1 MLVCRQTNG
10 CIGNGVNMYKEAYK
24 KISERAGNLR
34 AAFLTKTRPVIDK
47 INSTAPGRAFTRVC
61 SNVGNFVYY
70 FALAVMQLIYTIL
83 HSVGTLLVGIAST
96 LFMVLAVG
104 APVTLVATYH
114 ALKNGIYDSG
124 KSFVTAF
131 KSLLGFSQAE
141 TTTVTVTQDNTL
153 RITQEQL
160 LMQAELDRQA
170 ISKEL
175 NNEMRTIGSGLQ
187 DIWKVQ
193 GSASLAELP
202 FAERDQI
209 KEKLWN
215 IAVAGEKFCSLL
227 FRAAPPPNAAPL
239 LAPPPQQDN
248 TSRATITEI

>member
-1 MLVCRQTNG
+1 MQTNKW
-10 CIGNGVNMYKEAYK
+10 CIDNGVNMYKEAYK

-34 AAFLTKTRPVIDK
+34 AAFLIKTRPVIDK

-124 KSFVTAF
+124 KSFATAF
-131 KSLLGFSQAE
+131 KSLLGFRQAE
-141 TTTVTVTQDNTL
+141 TTTVAV
-153 RITQEQL
+153 TQEQL

-193 GSASLAELP
+193 GAASLAELP

-239 LAPPPQQDN
+239 LAPPPQQAN
-248 TSRATITEI
+248 TIRATITEI